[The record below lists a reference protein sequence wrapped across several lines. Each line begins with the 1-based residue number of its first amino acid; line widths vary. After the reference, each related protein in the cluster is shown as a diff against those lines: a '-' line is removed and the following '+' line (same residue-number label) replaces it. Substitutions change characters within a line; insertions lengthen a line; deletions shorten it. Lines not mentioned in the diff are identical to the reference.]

1 MAKRTISTCD
11 MDLKSSSKKFS
22 NIWDNLTKI
31 DDKKVKCNFCFK
43 MLNLDKSGSTGN
55 LLKHLRSHK
64 EYEAKSAIPSTKPI
78 FSFCTSSA
86 KMNPTSMEAAN
97 ITSSLCEYI
106 IQDLRP
112 LCTVRGER
120 FKMFCQAMN
129 PRYPVPCYQT
139 IRANIEKSMN

>member
-97 ITSSLCEYI
+97 ITSSLCDPGNI
-106 IQDLRP
+106 ITTKRAQLKCDL
-112 LCTVRGER
+112 
-120 FKMFCQAMN
+120 A
-129 PRYPVPCYQT
+129 
-139 IRANIEKSMN
+139 EKLILMYHNRK